1 MTASWRRGFNTEP
14 LKANKKATAAVAF
27 FMLRFKALTFDAR
40 EG

>member
-1 MTASWRRGFNTEP
+1 MAASWRRWFNTEP

-27 FMLRFKALTFDAR
+27 LCCRFMALTFDGR